1 MRKILK
7 FLLLAVSLTPCL
19 LYSQSEKLRNLPYID
34 QRRIHFGF
42 MLGVHTQDIEFVHNG
57 IVSEDGSQWVAEI
70 PGFSPGFAVGLVG
83 DYAFTENLSLRLTPS
98 MYFGSKYIKMVDLN
112 TGEKEN
118 QDIKSNYLM
127 VPLSLKYAARR
138 VNNYRPYLIAGA
150 SAGLDLSKR
159 KDTPI
164 LLKRFDTY
172 IEVGLGCD
180 LYLPFFKLIPELKF
194 SFGMLDILQHN
205 RDDLRDKTMIRYSE
219 GISKATSRMVVLSFY
234 FE

>member
-127 VPLSLKYAARR
+127 RSEERR
-138 VNNYRPYLIAGA
+138 VGKECRIGWELC
-150 SAGLDLSKR
+150 
-159 KDTPI
+159 
-164 LLKRFDTY
+164 
-172 IEVGLGCD
+172 GCVD
-180 LYLPFFKLIPELKF
+180 RCKQQYV
-194 SFGMLDILQHN
+194 SSVHD
-205 RDDLRDKTMIRYSE
+205 
-219 GISKATSRMVVLSFY
+219 GI
-234 FE
+234 